1 MSSLWVSNP
10 THNTKSYHYKPDYL
24 SLLLLFFSSRRPP
37 LNPSVVYF
45 LPLFHIDEQRNLQTD
60 LLLKDGLTCF
70 LLCENLLLSLSVL
83 SLCAC
88 LTDKAYWTIT
98 GVTLPPPPPFVRR
111 QFSHRFGAVCI
122 LWSPHYWVL
131 KGTSSSPVPPRPLL
145 IQTPLHHHHTVKWA
159 LQQAGNI

>member
-1 MSSLWVSNP
+1 MLLCSIKYQFFPCVFVSVMSSQWVSNP

-24 SLLLLFFSSRRPP
+24 SLLLLFFLSRRPP

-45 LPLFHIDEQRNLQTD
+45 LPFFHVDERRNLQTD

-70 LLCENLLLSLSVL
+70 LLCENLLLSLSIL

-98 GVTLPPPPPFVRR
+98 GVTLPPLLLLSADNSPTDSELCAFFGRHTTESWKEPARVPSLPVR
-111 QFSHRFGAVCI
+111 S
-122 LWSPHYWVL
+122 
-131 KGTSSSPVPPRPLL
+131 
-145 IQTPLHHHHTVKWA
+145 
-159 LQQAGNI
+159 